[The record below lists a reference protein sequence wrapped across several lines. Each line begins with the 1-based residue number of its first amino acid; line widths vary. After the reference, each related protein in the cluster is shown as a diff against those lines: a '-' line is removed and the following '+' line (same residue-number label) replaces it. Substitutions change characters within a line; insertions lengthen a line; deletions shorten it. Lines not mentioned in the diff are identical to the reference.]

1 MDFYTVNLRRKYLM
15 NSEWEMSLE
24 KYSLFVVADS
34 IEVAIAKV
42 NQCIENHSTENM
54 KFILDGEI
62 HKVFGLL
69 QIGTLFGD
77 ATTIVAV

>member
-54 KFILDGEI
+54 KFILDGKI

-77 ATTIVAV
+77 GTTIVTV

>member
-1 MDFYTVNLRRKYLM
+1 M
-15 NSEWEMSLE
+15 NNEWETSLE

-34 IEVAIAKV
+34 TEVAIAKV

-54 KFILDGEI
+54 KFILDSEI

-77 ATTIVAV
+77 GTTIVAV

>member
-15 NSEWEMSLE
+15 NNEWETSLE

-34 IEVAIAKV
+34 TEVAIAKV

-54 KFILDGEI
+54 KFILDSEI

-77 ATTIVAV
+77 GTTIVAV

>member
-42 NQCIENHSTENM
+42 NQCIENHSTQNM
-54 KFILDGEI
+54 KFILDCEI

-77 ATTIVAV
+77 GTTIVTV